1 MSEDTGFKYS
11 AFTPVLSRK
20 KRKNKTQLE
29 RPPLL
34 TLVQRAAQELSK
46 DDWISR
52 CLCLLQDHLATRSS
66 APSKILCLGLGSP
79 SSSPNSRAQLALLLE
94 ICKATAIE
102 HCNVSVYDPVFTEED
117 DVLFKH
123 LDIRMLA
130 ENKASGEGR
139 YPLEA
144 PTILWMPHC
153 DLGLYENVLAANWS
167 RTQLSYIILISN
179 RLGDYVDS
187 TPKRKLETMAPCVL
201 HFADIVESCILPACT
216 AWTTA
221 FNSIAIQSLRDAR
234 VCGDCAIGDY
244 QTP

>member
-1 MSEDTGFKYS
+1 
-11 AFTPVLSRK
+11 
-20 KRKNKTQLE
+20 
-29 RPPLL
+29 
-34 TLVQRAAQELSK
+34 
-46 DDWISR
+46 
-52 CLCLLQDHLATRSS
+52 LQDHLSS

-79 SSSPNSRAQLALLLE
+79 SSSSNSRAQLAFLLE

-130 ENKASGEGR
+130 ENKEGR

-167 RTQLSYIILISN
+167 STQLSYIILISN

-187 TPKRKLETMAPCVL
+187 TPKHKLETMAPCVL
-201 HFADIVESCILPACT
+201 RVADVVESSILPACT

-234 VCGDCAIGDY
+234 MPESCFSVSEIVRSSSSGVVDV
-244 QTP
+244 